1 MTYTLTSTSVVIRD
15 ADRAHI
21 PDDPANSDRREYQ
34 AWLEAG
40 NTPNPVPPPSK
51 AQEAA
56 AWLEGGLTIQFTSNT
71 NLSGTYG
78 VVPPDSDNINAVATS
93 FAYDGKLPNN
103 ASTVAIAD
111 LAGEVHLFDN
121 GSFKLLMRAVRDF
134 VHNTH
139 LYVMGVAA
147 DLPPNS
153 VSKSIEEPTPMESS
167 P

>member
-1 MTYTLTSTSVVIRD
+1 MTYTLTNSPVVIRD
-15 ADRAHI
+15 EDQAHI
-21 PDDPANSDRREYQ
+21 PPDQANRDRQAYQ
-34 AWLEAG
+34 AWLDAG
-40 NTPNPVPPPSK
+40 NTPNPAPPPSK
-51 AQEAA
+51 AAEAA
-56 AWLEGGLTIQFTSNT
+56 AWLASGLTIQFTSNT

-147 DLPPNS
+147 DLPSNS
-153 VSKSIEEPTPMESS
+153 VSKSLDEVGPIE
-167 P
+167 